1 MDFHCLIDDRESGDP
16 WHIGDIAE
24 IAANWQFDLLDR
36 APAPLNLTARV
47 AHPGIE
53 TDFSIGWR
61 GFMFMSERARQAV
74 KAAGVRSDEAV
85 FHPVSFENY
94 TPAQQHY
101 AVSFPKL
108 RSCVDEERSDWSP
121 CDYADGE
128 TPISRGFLRL
138 YGAFFELVIDA
149 GKVAGLDAFRVEGA
163 QHIVIV
169 SEKVRDAFVAAKLTG
184 ATFTKVS

>member
-1 MDFHCLIDDRESGDP
+1 MDFHRLIDDWSNGDS
-16 WHIGDIAE
+16 WYIGDIAE
-24 IAANWQFDLLDR
+24 VAANWQFDLLDR

-61 GFMFMSERARQAV
+61 SFMFMSERARQAV
-74 KAAGVRSDEAV
+74 KAAGVHSDEAV

-101 AVSFPKL
+101 AVSFPKI
-108 RSCVDEERSDWSP
+108 RRCVDEGRSEWGP
-121 CDYADGE
+121 CYYADGE
-128 TPISRGFLRL
+128 TPTSRGFLRL

-169 SEKVRDAFVAAKLTG
+169 SERVRDAFVAADLTG
-184 ATFTKVS
+184 ATFTRVS